1 LPQQLHT
8 NMICAGTCRL
18 KFLCCCVA
26 ALVMAEVFYPA
37 EYISA
42 GLHALGSCSTGA
54 MDLGAVFEYVN
65 VYGLVCVSILP
76 ANVSF

>member
-1 LPQQLHT
+1 
-8 NMICAGTCRL
+8 
-18 KFLCCCVA
+18 
-26 ALVMAEVFYPA
+26 MAEVFYPA

-76 ANVSF
+76 ANVSFLT